1 LKQAGE
7 KNKHDQT
14 ADMPARFQKTEKYTR
29 HLTALE
35 KEFSELYKQKNLDGY
50 GIYLYGVVLKELDQR
65 ENLQSIFQES
75 VNMAPFLWSAWQELA
90 ATCTDRESLDTLN
103 LPSHWMSELFMAY
116 ACLHLQHTS
125 ESLQRYDDL
134 IASWLPA
141 DCTHVKS
148 QKAMVYYN
156 AREFEEACRLYG
168 EVFEQDPN
176 RIDEVDFYS
185 NILFVMSRKAD
196 LSYLA
201 HHVVE
206 VDRYRPETCCVIGN
220 YYGLRGDHHKAVEY
234 FKKASL
240 LDPSYLSTWTL
251 LGHEYVE
258 LKNIPTAIRAYRKAV
273 DADPSDYR
281 AWYGLGQTYELL
293 KMPLYSIHYY
303 QKAHKLKP
311 NDSRM
316 LIALGEVYER
326 VGKAHLAKK
335 CYWRAVVVGDTEDL
349 ALPQIAKSGLFCHCL
364 SVPSTQTDRQTGRQT
379 DRSIY
384 YIYAY
389 KVV

>member
-1 LKQAGE
+1 MDSKKWQLVIAARELSDRGLVHSAKWVSELAVSLPPSPLPDGCQLFQCDAQWLQEADRYVFAKACFDCKEYSRAAYHLQQCTSKKSLFLRGYSLYLAGE

-273 DADPSDYR
+273 
-281 AWYGLGQTYELL
+281 
-293 KMPLYSIHYY
+293 
-303 QKAHKLKP
+303 
-311 NDSRM
+311 
-316 LIALGEVYER
+316 
-326 VGKAHLAKK
+326 
-335 CYWRAVVVGDTEDL
+335 
-349 ALPQIAKSGLFCHCL
+349 GLFQLHLLTCW
-364 SVPSTQTDRQTGRQT
+364 G
-379 DRSIY
+379 
-384 YIYAY
+384 
-389 KVV
+389 